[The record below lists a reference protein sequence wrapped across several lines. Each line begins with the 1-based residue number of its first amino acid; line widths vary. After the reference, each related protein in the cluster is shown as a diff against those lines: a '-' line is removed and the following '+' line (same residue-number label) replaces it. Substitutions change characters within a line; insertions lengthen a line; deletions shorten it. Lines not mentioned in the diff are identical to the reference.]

1 MKARN
6 YVYAIIILL
15 LATYSRNILLP
26 QKIEINN
33 ISICTRVIDG
43 DTFDIYTNDARIRL
57 ADIDTPEYDE
67 YGYLSAKNTLSSWI
81 LGKKV
86 YLDVDSKHV
95 TDTYG
100 RYVCV
105 VYVASSTGYMNVNK
119 ALLNSGDAEIWHND
133 NDFNPNNWHLIQKN
147 LVLDQA
153 YDDSISY
160 DPSYSSSSGSSSG
173 STSST
178 STYYVGSRNSNIY
191 HKPSC
196 YWADQI
202 SSYNLRTW
210 STTAQARAAGY
221 RACKVC
227 NPP

>member
-43 DTFDIYTNDARIRL
+43 DTFDIYTGARIRL

-67 YGYLSAKNTLSSWI
+67 YGYESAADTLSSWI

-86 YLDVDSKHV
+86 YLDVDSKYV
-95 TDTYG
+95 TDNYG

-105 VYVASSTGYMNVNK
+105 VYVASGTGYMNVNK
-119 ALLNSGDAEIWHND
+119 ALLNSGHAEIWQHD
-133 NDFNPNNWHLIQKN
+133 NDFNPNNWHLNQKT

-153 YDDSISY
+153 YDDSSSY
-160 DPSYSSSSGSSSG
+160 DSSYSSSSGSSSG
-173 STSST
+173 STSSS
-178 STYYVGSRNSNIY
+178 STYYVGSQNSNIY
-191 HKPSC
+191 HYTSC

-210 STTAQARAAGY
+210 STTSQARADGY